1 MISDPE
7 RRKKILSLL
16 LQHGADILA
25 TDEHEDN
32 PLHSASYF
40 GRLEAVEVLIPYYST
55 KGALNAGGL
64 GNETALHKAAWSKE
78 IGRYMS
84 M

>member
-1 MISDPE
+1 MIADPE
-7 RRKKILSLL
+7 KRKKILSLL

-25 TDEHEDN
+25 TDENEDN
-32 PLHSASYF
+32 PLHMASYY

-55 KGALNAGGL
+55 KGALNAGGN
-64 GNETALHKAAWSKE
+64 GNETALHQAASSEE